1 MNKNILNK
9 IDKLIENYHVLKH
22 PFYNKLSTGDLP
34 VKSLKNFAIQYSHH
48 VSKFP
53 RYISAIHSNCD
64 QIKIRQLLLENLNEE
79 ENKNENHPELWY
91 RFMYGLGI
99 NFKEINEKVILE
111 ATHNLDR
118 AFCLLSKSEKYHI
131 GLAALYC
138 YEYMQPEVSVVQK
151 QSIKKYYNI
160 KNEDALRYFTVHM
173 SADKRHRK
181 ILRKIV
187 MKLCD
192 SVSKENDIIG
202 SVKIALGSLNNF
214 LSVIFKSYNT
224 SPQISI

>member
-1 MNKNILNK
+1 M
-9 IDKLIENYHVLKH
+9 LK
-22 PFYNKLSTGDLP
+22 
-34 VKSLKNFAIQYSHH
+34 
-48 VSKFP
+48 
-53 RYISAIHSNCD
+53 
-64 QIKIRQLLLENLNEE
+64 
-79 ENKNENHPELWY
+79 
-91 RFMYGLGI
+91 
-99 NFKEINEKVILE
+99 
-111 ATHNLDR
+111 ATHNLNET
-118 AFCLLSKSEKYHI
+118 FWLLSKTEKYHI

-138 YEYMQPEVSVVQK
+138 YEYMQPDVSFIQK
-151 QSIKKYYNI
+151 KSIKKFYNL
-160 KNEDALRYFTVHM
+160 KDEEALKYFTVHM